1 MERLRLLSPATSGRA
16 GMPWCGS
23 IDGVE
28 PETAFV
34 LGGGGRLGAAEVGML
49 QALAS
54 AGIRADL
61 VLGTSIGAVNG
72 AAYSADPTER
82 GLAALEAV
90 WLEVERAGVF
100 GAGIVERVR
109 HIARSRT
116 SLQSADALR
125 GLLRR
130 HLPEVFEDLEV
141 RFECVAACIET
152 AHERW
157 FTKGSLVPA
166 VLASSAVP
174 GLLPAVRIGEEHFLD
189 GGVVDSI
196 PVERALA
203 EGAERIY
210 VLQVGRIEEPLR
222 PPRWPHEVAVVA
234 FEIAR
239 RHSFA
244 SALASLPADVEVHV
258 LPTGSA
264 PPRPTDLRQLRYSDF
279 SDVSTGIERAREASA
294 AYLELHAGSSSGGT
308 SGGGSAGT
316 SPPGSRPGHR

>member
-1 MERLRLLSPATSGRA
+1 MGPN
-16 GMPWCGS
+16 
-23 IDGVE
+23 
-28 PETAFV
+28 TAFV
-34 LGGGGRLGAAEVGML
+34 LGGGGRLGAVEVGML
-49 QALAS
+49 QALS
-54 AGIRADL
+54 GAGIRADL

-82 GLAALEAV
+82 GLSALESI
-90 WLEVERAGVF
+90 WLEVERTGVF

-109 HIARSRT
+109 HMARSRT
-116 SLQSADALR
+116 SLHSADALR
-125 GLLRR
+125 ELLDLS
-130 HLPEVFEDLEV
+130 LPETFEDLEV
-141 RFECVAACIET
+141 PFECVAACIES

-157 FTKGSLVPA
+157 FTEGPLVPA

-174 GLLPAVRIGEEHFLD
+174 GLLPAVRVGEEHFMD

-196 PVERALA
+196 PIKHALA
-203 EGAERIY
+203 AGAERIY
-210 VLQVGRIEEPLR
+210 VLQVGRIEEPLQ

-244 SALASLPADVEVHV
+244 SALASLPAEIELHV

-279 SDVSTGIERAREASA
+279 SDVHAGIARAREACA
-294 AYLELHAGSSSGGT
+294 VYLEFHAGGA
-308 SGGGSAGT
+308 SAGT
-316 SPPGSRPGHR
+316 RPPFDETPPHHPGRQ